1 MNQRNR
7 VGLSSVGITLVILL
21 MLSTIATAQTTK
33 IEGFITQKD
42 GSTINLRMPDAT
54 TVTVLMTDS
63 TRVAQREGLV
73 RKKDMSRAAL
83 ISGLQVTVEGT
94 YNDQQQLV
102 AKSIFFNK
110 DDLEKANAIQAGV
123 DTTEARSKE
132 NRAELERQNA
142 ELKAQ
147 NERLEAQ
154 AAKVAE
160 NRKMIED
167 ANRRFGQLDE
177 WNILD
182 EVVIY
187 YGNGKTALDPKYEPQ
202 LLALCEK
209 AKTIEAY
216 KVQVKGY
223 ASAAGSISVNQRL
236 SKERAEKVF
245 NFVLQQGHIPLTS
258 ILPIGA
264 MGESQ
269 QIAFSDK
276 PGKTEA
282 ENRRV
287 VVRILQNK
295 GAAGVDLASAP
306 R

>member
-7 VGLSSVGITLVILL
+7 VRLASLGITLVFLL
-21 MLSTIATAQTTK
+21 ILSTIAGAQTTK

-42 GSTINLRMPDAT
+42 GSTMNLRMPDAT
-54 TVTVLMTDS
+54 TVTVLTTD
-63 TRVAQREGLV
+63 TTKVAQREGLV
-73 RKKDMSRAAL
+73 RKKDMSRAVL
-83 ISGLQVTVEGT
+83 ISGLQITVEGT

-123 DTTEARSKE
+123 DATETRSKQ
-132 NRAELERQNA
+132 NQAELERQNA
-142 ELKAQ
+142 ELQAQ
-147 NERLEAQ
+147 NERLKAG

-160 NRKMIED
+160 NRKMIEE

-177 WNILD
+177 FNILD

-209 AKTIEAY
+209 AKTVEAY
-216 KVQVKGY
+216 KIQVKGY
-223 ASAAGSISVNQRL
+223 ASAAGSVSVNQKL
-236 SKERAEKVF
+236 SKQRAEKVF
-245 NFVLQQGHIPLTS
+245 HFVLQQGHIPLTNV
-258 ILPIGA
+258 LPIGA
-264 MGESQ
+264 MGESR
-269 QIAFSDK
+269 QIAFSDT

-295 GAAGVDLASAP
+295 GIAGVDLASVP
-306 R
+306 K

>member
-1 MNQRNR
+1 MKHHKK
-7 VGLSSVGITLVILL
+7 VALSCLGIALVALL
-21 MLSTIATAQTTK
+21 MLSPIATAQTTK
-33 IEGFITQKD
+33 IEGFIAQKE
-42 GSTINLRMPDAT
+42 GSTINLRLPDAT

-73 RKKDMSRAAL
+73 RKKDVSRAVL
-83 ISGLQVTVEGT
+83 ISGLQITVEGT

-102 AKSIFFNK
+102 AKSILFNK

-123 DTTEARSKE
+123 DATETRSKQ
-132 NRAELERQNA
+132 NQAELERQNA
-142 ELKAQ
+142 ELQAQ
-147 NERLEAQ
+147 NERLKAG
-154 AAKVAE
+154 AAKIAE
-160 NRKMIED
+160 NRKMIEE

-177 WNILD
+177 FNILD

-187 YGNGKTALDPKYEPQ
+187 YGNGKTALDRKYEPQ

-209 AKTIEAY
+209 AKTVEAY
-216 KVQVKGY
+216 KIQVKGY
-223 ASAAGSISVNQRL
+223 ASASGSVSVNQRL
-236 SKERAEKVF
+236 SKQRAEHVF
-245 NFVLQQGHIPLTS
+245 HFVLQQGHIPLTNV
-258 ILPIGA
+258 LPIGA
-264 MGESQ
+264 MGESR

-295 GAAGVDLASAP
+295 GVAGVDLASAP
-306 R
+306 E

>member
-1 MNQRNR
+1 MTQHNR
-7 VGLSSVGITLVILL
+7 VRRASLGFALVVLL
-21 MLSTIATAQTTK
+21 LLSTAAAAQTTK
-33 IEGFITQKD
+33 IEGFISQKD
-42 GSTINLRMPDAT
+42 GSTINVRMPDAST
-54 TVTVLMTDS
+54 ITVLMTD
-63 TRVAQREGLV
+63 TTKVAQREGLV
-73 RKKDMSRAAL
+73 RKKDMSRAVL
-83 ISGLQVTVEGT
+83 ISGLQITVEGT

-123 DTTEARSKE
+123 DATATRSKQ
-132 NRAELERQNA
+132 NQAELERQNA
-142 ELKAQ
+142 ELQAQ
-147 NERLEAQ
+147 NERLKAG
-154 AAKVAE
+154 AAKIAE
-160 NRKMIED
+160 NRKMIEE

-177 WNILD
+177 FNILD

-187 YGNGKTALDPKYEPQ
+187 YGNGKTALDPKYQPQ

-216 KVQVKGY
+216 KIQVKGY
-223 ASAAGSISVNQRL
+223 ASATGSVSVNQRL
-236 SKERAEKVF
+236 SKQRAETVF
-245 NFVLQQGHIPLTS
+245 NFVLQRGDIPLTS

-295 GAAGVDLASAP
+295 GAAGVDLAAGP
-306 R
+306 K